1 MSKLPT
7 RAEAQILLEKH
18 VSEPYQR
25 LHAKMVANAM
35 EKCAQTYGGD
45 AELWFITGLLHDLD
59 YNEFP
64 DAHPNES
71 LKWFQE
77 WDYPQELIDAV
88 SAHAFSSKRTDTPP
102 KTKIDFALIACDELS
117 GLIYAYSLMRPTGYD
132 GMEAK
137 SVMKKFK
144 DKAFAAKI
152 DREEILTGTT
162 GLNVDIKEH
171 IAGLI
176 LVFSKMDIK
185 A

>member
-7 RAEAQILLEKH
+7 RTEAQILLEKH

-25 LHAKMVANAM
+25 LHAKMVASAM

-77 WDYPQELIDAV
+77 WDYPGELIDAV
-88 SAHAFSSKRTDTPP
+88 SAHAFSSKRTVTPP
-102 KTKIDFALIACDELS
+102 KTKLDFALIACDELS
-117 GLIYAYSLMRPTGYD
+117 GLI
-132 GMEAK
+132 
-137 SVMKKFK
+137 
-144 DKAFAAKI
+144 
-152 DREEILTGTT
+152 
-162 GLNVDIKEH
+162 
-171 IAGLI
+171 
-176 LVFSKMDIK
+176 
-185 A
+185 